1 MNMINK
7 LVGRVRECQE
17 LHRVIGVGSFGIVAL
32 KENIESFI
40 T

>member
-7 LVGRVRECQE
+7 LVGREWESQE
-17 LHRVIGVGSFGIVAL
+17 LHRVIGVESCGIVAL